1 METLIQLDGVLYQ
14 VKGKVILKDIDLDLK
29 KNEVVALTGPNGA
42 GKTTLSKIIMGVLKA
57 SKGRVLIEN
66 QNVEELKLFEIG
78 RKIGYMFQNPT
89 HQIFMSTVKE
99 ELSFAMK
106 YNKCSEEEIEAS
118 VNTMMTAFNLDII
131 GGHLTYHLSQGEKQR
146 VALATILMNKPEYL
160 ILDEPFKGLDEE
172 HKQQTMEYLKSIH
185 KQGLGLML
193 ITHDQKMIDA
203 FANRIII
210 MGGGRI
216 EEDKVIGPTN

>member
-1 METLIQLDGVLYQ
+1 METLIQLDGVSYQ
-14 VKGKVILKDIDLDLK
+14 VKGKVILKDIDVYLK

-57 SKGRVLIEN
+57 SKGRVFIEN

-131 GGHLTYHLSQGEKQR
+131 GD
-146 VALATILMNKPEYL
+146 I
-160 ILDEPFKGLDEE
+160 
-172 HKQQTMEYLKSIH
+172 
-185 KQGLGLML
+185 
-193 ITHDQKMIDA
+193 
-203 FANRIII
+203 
-210 MGGGRI
+210 
-216 EEDKVIGPTN
+216 